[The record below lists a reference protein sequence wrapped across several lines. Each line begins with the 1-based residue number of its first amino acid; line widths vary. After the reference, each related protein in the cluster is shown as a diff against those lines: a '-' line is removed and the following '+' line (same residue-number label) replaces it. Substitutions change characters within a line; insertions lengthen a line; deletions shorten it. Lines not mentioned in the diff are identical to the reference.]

1 MSYGL
6 KCSISSNLNVLKDPY
21 GLMAAELDWF
31 RVSVSGFTQSV
42 YELGHVGG
50 SIANVKEN
58 MRLISL
64 AKSELGANTDL
75 ELFFHKYKDN
85 EKDELL
91 MQEYAQALG
100 FRFTSA
106 WAYLM
111 PVEKM
116 LSIYNPD
123 KPMVNL
129 SEEDLN
135 LVDRLALTPE
145 QSLGY
150 IGTQSYF
157 VWALRL
163 FNNRY

>member
-1 MSYGL
+1 M
-6 KCSISSNLNVLKDPY
+6 P
-21 GLMAAELDWF
+21 
-31 RVSVSGFTQSV
+31 SV

-85 EKDELL
+85 EKDGLL
-91 MQEYAQALG
+91 MQEYAQAHG

-111 PVEKM
+111 
-116 LSIYNPD
+116 
-123 KPMVNL
+123 
-129 SEEDLN
+129 
-135 LVDRLALTPE
+135 
-145 QSLGY
+145 
-150 IGTQSYF
+150 
-157 VWALRL
+157 
-163 FNNRY
+163 